1 MPNTLSR
8 SLFRFKAAKHTALL
22 LAGCLCALV
31 SAGCGHGG
39 WQNDESSIPFT
50 PRAAPVN
57 MGSGSSLAGAT
68 SAPNAGDPQLSHGGD
83 PLVDSAD
90 PLAAGQS
97 PKYSGSSRLAD
108 GTDPG
113 AGKTADKTQGWYW
126 VVGDIQSGQVG
137 IAVNGTPIGRYSVHI
152 DKEITAYCHPG
163 LNTLAF
169 THYPLQG
176 SEQQVCDAHLEIL
189 DGHAPKGAPPLMV
202 YDTAA
207 ADTPALQSPS
217 STTSTLPS
225 SQGVIDSDSSQ
236 EPDGDDSEG
245 TQNTSSA
252 PIAASS
258 AAPPYTDER
267 TFSGA

>member
-1 MPNTLSR
+1 MPNTLSQPN
-8 SLFRFKAAKHTALL
+8 FRFKAAKHTALL
-22 LAGCLCALV
+22 LAGCIFALA
-31 SAGCGHGG
+31 SAGCEHGG
-39 WQNDESSIPFT
+39 WQNDESSVPFT

-57 MGSGSSLAGAT
+57 MSSSSLAGAV
-68 SAPNAGDPQLSHGGD
+68 SAPAADDPQLSHGGD

-97 PKYSGSSRLAD
+97 LKNSGSSRLAD

-176 SEQQVCDAHLEIL
+176 SAQQVCDAHLEIL

-207 ADTPALQSPS
+207 ANTLALQSPS

-236 EPDGDDSEG
+236 EPDGDGDSAG
-245 TQNTSSA
+245 AQNALSA